1 MSTEEQIL
9 KGAEELFFRYGIKG
23 ITMDDVAKHLSMSKR
38 TIYEKFPHKEAIVE
52 ILFKEHLKKHQAD
65 CEKYRTTSTNAIE
78 EIFMML
84 APLKELF
91 EAMNPR
97 LLLELK
103 KFHPQTWQEF
113 MEFKRTT
120 LLESM
125 VTNMKRGIKEGL
137 YRDDINVHILAILRL
152 EEVEIA
158 WNPEV
163 YPPAKFDLAQVQISM
178 LEHFLY
184 GITNIKGHQLAEKF
198 KNQLKI
204 NGLT

>member
-1 MSTEEQIL
+1 LSAEEQIL

-23 ITMDDVAKHLSMSKR
+23 ITMDDVAKHLSISKR
-38 TIYEKFPHKEAIVE
+38 TIYEKFPNKEAIVE
-52 ILFKEHLKKHQAD
+52 ILLKEHLKKHLDD
-65 CEKYRTTSTNAIE
+65 CKKYRNAATNAIE

-97 LLLELK
+97 LLFELK
-103 KFHPQTWQEF
+103 KFHPQAWKEF
-113 MEFKRTT
+113 VEFKRTT

-125 VTNMKRGIKEGL
+125 AANMKRGIKEDL
-137 YRDDINVHILAILRL
+137 YRSDIDVHILAVLRI
-152 EEVEIA
+152 EEVELA
-158 WNPEV
+158 WNQEI
-163 YPPAKFDLAQVQISM
+163 YPSAKYDLAKVQICL

-184 GITNIKGHQLAEKF
+184 GITNIKGHQIAEKY
-198 KNQLKI
+198 KKQIKI

>member
-52 ILFKEHLKKHQAD
+52 ILLKEHLNKHQHD
-65 CEKYRTTSTNAIE
+65 CKKYSNAAANAIE

-91 EAMNPR
+91 ATMNPR
-97 LLLELK
+97 LLFELK
-103 KFHPQTWQEF
+103 KFHPKAWQEF
-113 MEFKRTT
+113 VEFKRTT

-125 VTNMKRGIKEGL
+125 IANMKRGIKEGL
-137 YRDDINVHILAILRL
+137 YRDDIDINVLAILRI

-158 WNPEV
+158 WNQEI
-163 YPPAKFDLAQVQISM
+163 YPSKNFDLAKVHICL
-178 LEHFLY
+178 LEHFLF
-184 GITNIKGHQLAEKF
+184 GITNIKGHQMAEKLK
-198 KNQLKI
+198 KN
-204 NGLT
+204 LTELI

>member
-52 ILFKEHLKKHQAD
+52 ILLKEHLKKHFED
-65 CEKYRTTSTNAIE
+65 CKKYRSASSNAIE

-84 APLKELF
+84 TPLKELF

-97 LLLELK
+97 MLFELK
-103 KFHPQTWQEF
+103 KFHPNAWMEF

-137 YRDDINVHILAILRL
+137 YRDDIDVNTLAVLRI
-152 EEVEIA
+152 EEVELA

-163 YPPAKFDLAQVQISM
+163 YPPSEFNMAKVQISL
-178 LEHFLY
+178 LEHFLF
-184 GITNIKGHQLAEKF
+184 G
-198 KNQLKI
+198 
-204 NGLT
+204 

>member
-52 ILFKEHLKKHQAD
+52 ILLKEHLNKHESN
-65 CEKYRTTSTNAIE
+65 CKKYRDASSNAIE

-91 EAMNPR
+91 ETMNPR
-97 LLLELK
+97 LLFEMK
-103 KFHPQTWQEF
+103 KFHPKAWQEF
-113 MEFKRTT
+113 VDFKRNA

-125 VTNMKRGIKEGL
+125 VANMKRGIKEGL
-137 YRDDINVHILAILRL
+137 YRDDIDVHILAALRI
-152 EEVEIA
+152 EEVELA
-158 WNPEV
+158 WNPDV
-163 YPPAKFDLAQVQISM
+163 FPPAEFNLAKVQICL
-178 LEHFLY
+178 LEHFLF
-184 GITNIKGHQLAEKF
+184 GITNIKGHQIAEKF
-198 KNQLKI
+198 KKNLNVVI
-204 NGLT
+204 

>member
-9 KGAEELFFRYGIKG
+9 KGTEELFFRYGIKG

-38 TIYEKFPHKEAIVE
+38 TIYEKFPNKEAIVE
-52 ILFKEHLKKHQAD
+52 ILLKEHLKKHLDD
-65 CEKYRTTSTNAIE
+65 CKKYRSAATNAIE

-91 EAMNPR
+91 TAMNPR
-97 LLLELK
+97 LLFELK
-103 KFHPQTWQEF
+103 KFHPKAWAEF
-113 MEFKRTT
+113 KEFKRTT

-125 VTNMKRGIKEGL
+125 VANMKRGIKEGL
-137 YRDDINVHILAILRL
+137 YREDIDIHILAILRI

-158 WNPEV
+158 WNQDI
-163 YPPAKFDLAQVQISM
+163 YPSGKFDLAKVQISL

-184 GITNIKGHQLAEKF
+184 GITNIKGHQIAEKY
-198 KNQLKI
+198 KKQLKI
-204 NGLT
+204 TG

>member
-52 ILFKEHLKKHQAD
+52 ILLKEHLKKHLDD
-65 CEKYRTTSTNAIE
+65 CIKYRNASSNAIE

-97 LLLELK
+97 LLFELK
-103 KFHPQTWQEF
+103 KFHPQAWREF
-113 MEFKRTT
+113 VEFKRTT
-120 LLESM
+120 LLNSM
-125 VTNMKRGIKEGL
+125 VANMKRGIKEGI
-137 YRDDINVHILAILRL
+137 YRDDIDVHILAALRI
-152 EEVEIA
+152 EEVELA
-158 WNPEV
+158 WNPDV
-163 YPPAKFDLAQVQISM
+163 YPPKEFNLAKVQICL
-178 LEHFLY
+178 LEHFLF
-184 GITNIKGHQLAEKF
+184 GITNIKGHQIAEKF
-198 KNQLKI
+198 KKQLNI
-204 NGLT
+204 NELI